1 MDKAT
6 LMQQLRAAK
15 SAHIQWRA
23 RAQALV
29 SGLELDENSIP
40 VLHTDCKF
48 GKWYY
53 GHGQVLSHI
62 PAYREIDEIHERL
75 HLTYMTIFKT
85 LFGDD
90 DRSKLSK
97 LFGSSKK
104 HDQSKLKKAS
114 LILPELVDISK
125 EMLFTIETLENHIR
139 KMSEEEVLSLG

>member
-29 SGLELDENSIP
+29 SGLALDESSVP

-75 HLTYMTIFKT
+75 HLTYMEIFKT

-114 LILPELVDISK
+114 SILPELVDISK
-125 EMLFTIETLENHIR
+125 EMLFTIDTLENQIR

>member
-6 LMQQLRAAK
+6 LIQQLRAAK

-29 SGLELDENSIP
+29 SGLALDENSVP

-53 GHGQVLSHI
+53 GQGQVLSHI
-62 PAYREIDEIHERL
+62 PSYREIDEIHERL
-75 HLTYMTIFKT
+75 HLTYMLIFKT

-104 HDQSKLKKAS
+104 HDAAKLKKAS
-114 LILPELVDISK
+114 SLLPELVDISK
-125 EMLFTIETLENHIR
+125 EMLFTIETLENQIR
-139 KMSEEEVLSLG
+139 TMSEEEVLSLG

>member
-29 SGLELDENSIP
+29 SGLELDENSVP

-62 PAYREIDEIHERL
+62 PSYREIDEIHERL

-104 HDQSKLKKAS
+104 HDKTKLKKAAS
-114 LILPELVDISK
+114 ILPELVDISK
-125 EMLFTIETLENHIR
+125 EMLFIEPFSAFPRLR
-139 KMSEEEVLSLG
+139 A

>member
-1 MDKAT
+1 MDRET
-6 LMQQLRAAK
+6 LLQQLRAAK

-29 SGLELDENSIP
+29 SGLALDETSVP

-53 GHGQVLSHI
+53 GQGQTLNHI
-62 PAYREIDEIHERL
+62 PAYRAIDEIHERL

-104 HDQSKLKKAS
+104 HDEAKLKKAAS
-114 LILPELVDISK
+114 LLPELVEISK
-125 EMLFTIETLENHIR
+125 EMLFTIETLENQVR
-139 KMSEEEVLSLG
+139 TMSDEELLSLA